1 MRNQLDF
8 SSQLGGNSNKSTND
22 NLLSGGFIP
31 VRVVEV
37 NIIPEKNNKSLF
49 QVAGPGDDSKKYNN
63 LGCIKFQ
70 MLNQTTPT
78 SDLPSGNIAFPIN
91 QNVRSLPLINEIV
104 LVIAGPSSR
113 KYTKGDSNSLK
124 YYYTNSIPVW
134 NSTSVNALPSLQSGA
149 SGNTNINSKE
159 DIQAGIPNNSDN
171 PKPEIKLGNTF
182 EDKGNI
188 QNLYPQEGDML
199 IEGRFGNSLRF
210 GSTGK
215 IDGDFSEFN
224 VNPQNPWSQNG
235 NIGDP
240 ITILRNGQKRSSV
253 DFDQWEPIFEDVNDD
268 DSSIYLTSKQ
278 NIPLQIAYS
287 TLTSYGLDVTP
298 PEDTTREFQKEGE
311 DFGDEF
317 TSNRDS
323 DSILE
328 VRDSVNVEPDLN
340 TDPNRVQPL
349 FPGVGDNLIQPQSVG
364 DVPSFE
370 FNTSEDPDEA
380 QKREEDPNQRPLS
393 FRERRQKL
401 SRRGDENNRRK
412 SDVPTAAERKR
423 NFRRRNQ
430 PTGSAVTES
439 FSQRKRRIRGGG

>member
-1 MRNQLDF
+1 MPFNYLDF
-8 SSQLGGNSNKSTND
+8 SANFGAGSQTVGSPNLFETNY
-22 NLLSGGFIP
+22 FYP
-31 VRVVEV
+31 VRVKEV
-37 NIIPEKNNKSLF
+37 NITPNNNSKSLF
-49 QVAGPGDDSKKYNN
+49 QIAGEYNS
-63 LGCIKFQ
+63 LGCIRFEP
-70 MLNQTTPT
+70 LNQSTAL
-78 SDLPSGNIAFPIN
+78 SEINSGKYAIPLNSNI
-91 QNVRSLPLINEIV
+91 RTLPLVNEIV
-104 LVIAGPSSR
+104 LVIAAPSS
-113 KYTKGDSNSLK
+113 KTFEGGDSNSVTF
-124 YYYTNSIPVW
+124 YYTNSIPVW
-134 NSTSVNALPSLQSGA
+134 NSTSVNAYPNITTQGSNSTNEN
-149 SGNTNINSKE
+149 SREEIEDGN
-159 DIQAGIPNNSDN
+159 PNNPN
-171 PKPEIKLGNTF
+171 NEIKETKLGNVF
-182 EDKGNI
+182 EDTGDI
-188 QNLYPQEGDML
+188 RNLYPQEGDIIL
-199 IEGRFGNSLRF
+199 EGRFGNSLRF
-210 GSTGK
+210 GSTGRV
-215 IDGDFSEFN
+215 DGDFSDFK

-235 NIGDP
+235 NTGDP
-240 ITILRNGQKRSSV
+240 ITILRNGQRK
-253 DFDQWEPIFEDVNDD
+253 DTIEFDVWEPTFENINED

-298 PEDTTREFQKEGE
+298 PEDTTKEFQKEGE

-439 FSQRKRRIRGGG
+439 FSQRKRRIRGG